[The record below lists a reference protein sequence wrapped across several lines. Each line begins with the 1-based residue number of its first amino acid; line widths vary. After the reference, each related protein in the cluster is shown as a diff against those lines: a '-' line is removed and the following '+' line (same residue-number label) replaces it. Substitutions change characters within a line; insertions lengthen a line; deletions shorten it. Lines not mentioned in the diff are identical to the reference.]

1 MVKLLTEGA
10 RPCSLPHMPLLQNAS
25 PHLLHFWQT
34 LLVPALLKSRTLP
47 SVRNLKHTLSPCDSL
62 SLSLPMTVVSMLVG
76 IKQRL
81 CLYIL
86 RHTGHNTFWPY
97 SLPHVSL
104 WVIEEEME
112 QNENG
117 YSLAVTKI
125 HIEELQVARLW
136 KQGPQYIYSSHV
148 PPWQVI
154 LQTVEVFG
162 SRALQTVNISK
173 WHYQQ
178 VPFMI
183 VNFSS
188 QIQWKH
194 CGCLWKNGM

>member
-1 MVKLLTEGA
+1 M
-10 RPCSLPHMPLLQNAS
+10 
-25 PHLLHFWQT
+25 
-34 LLVPALLKSRTLP
+34 
-47 SVRNLKHTLSPCDSL
+47 LSPTYATAAKCITASIAFLANTSCNCSRQVKDSSMCKKPKAHIISMWL
-62 SLSLPMTVVSMLVG
+62 SLSLFQQLLLVG
-76 IKQRL
+76 IKQKL

-86 RHTGHNTFWPY
+86 RLTGHNTFRLY

-104 WVIEEEME
+104 WVIEEEMK

-136 KQGPQYIYSSHV
+136 EQGAQHIYSSHV
-148 PPWQVI
+148 PPWQII
-154 LQTVEVFG
+154 LQTVEEFG
-162 SRALQTVNISK
+162 SRALQTVNIIK

-178 VPFMI
+178 VPFMTI
-183 VNFSS
+183 NFSS

-194 CGCLWKNGM
+194 RGCLWKNGM